1 MKYGPERHIWAL
13 KNWPVC
19 HAPIAESRMID
30 SSRVSSG
37 DLHGTTTPSQQI
49 LRISYSATARWY
61 WVNHY
66 QVRKMFMHHFTN
78 VEINR
83 SRCKSRRLSQVL
95 RHAGF
100 IARIESHARAYFTVS
115 RCVYDPGALVT
126 GKFPRIFKLSFWL
139 SGSIVVT
146 IQSEA
151 TLENP
156 CKLTDMDFCN
166 PTMTSSNGNISAL
179 LALCEGNSPVTGE
192 FPSQRPVTW
201 GFDVFFDLLLNK
213 RLCQQSRRRRFQTP

>member
-13 KNWPVC
+13 KNWAVC

-49 LRISYSATARWY
+49 LRILYSTIARWN

-66 QVRKMFMHHFTN
+66 QVRKMFMRHFAT

-100 IARIESHARAYFTVS
+100 IARIESHAPAYFTVS

-126 GKFPRIFKLSFWL
+126 RKFPRIFKLSFWL
-139 SGSIVVT
+139 SGSIVAT
-146 IQSEA
+146 IQTEA

-156 CKLTDMDFCN
+156 RTLRWRHNGRESVSNHQLHHCLLSRL
-166 PTMTSSNGNISAL
+166 SSASLAFVIPRTNG
-179 LALCEGNSPVTGE
+179 
-192 FPSQRPVTW
+192 Q
-201 GFDVFFDLLLNK
+201 
-213 RLCQQSRRRRFQTP
+213 